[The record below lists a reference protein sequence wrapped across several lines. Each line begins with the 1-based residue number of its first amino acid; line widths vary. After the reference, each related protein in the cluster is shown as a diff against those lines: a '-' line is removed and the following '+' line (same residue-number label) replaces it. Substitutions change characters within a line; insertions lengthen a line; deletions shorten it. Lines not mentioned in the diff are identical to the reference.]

1 MQSAVYA
8 SRLLAIFVRILSI
21 ARRGK
26 AVMKIVADKSIPFL
40 EDVFEPYAD
49 VVRIEGTQITQSDVR
64 DADAFIIRTRTRCNA
79 ALLDGTRVKFI
90 ATATIGFDHIDLG
103 YCRTHGIGV
112 ATAAGCNARGV
123 LQWVAATLVL
133 LARRFGFNPQERT
146 LGIVG
151 VGNVGRL
158 VKEYAEA
165 WGFRT
170 ICCDPP
176 RQEREHLN
184 FVPLDEV
191 LKQADII
198 TLHVPLDDSTHHIID
213 ERALSQMRSK
223 ATLINAS
230 RGSVVDTQALVASG
244 RDCAIDVW
252 ENEPNIDRQLL
263 EKALVATPH
272 IAGYSLQGKANASA
286 MAVYAV
292 AEHFGLP
299 LAGWYPAG
307 VERTEPRPISWTELC
322 ESIDAHYD
330 IDADSEQLRRN
341 PQDFEAL
348 RNGYR
353 YREEYF

>member
-1 MQSAVYA
+1 
-8 SRLLAIFVRILSI
+8 
-21 ARRGK
+21 
-26 AVMKIVADKSIPFL
+26 MKIVADKSIPFL